1 MNILPRCRF
10 LYIDNI
16 RSFFVKLK
24 LANILHTL
32 DKHVYL
38 FTCIQT
44 LLILTLNTTCQT
56 IIHVNISVPISLLY
70 QTYHNIQNWW
80 EITRINAIPL
90 TRAKWLPKK
99 TSRVGSYKVI
109 KILQMCIQFVIN
121 QQNSTLEVLPTSHAL
136 SEALKSIHAK
146 RV

>member
-56 IIHVNISVPISLLY
+56 IIHVNISAPISLQF
-70 QTYHNIQNWW
+70 QTYHNIQMRDNTNQCNTLNQRQMASK
-80 EITRINAIPL
+80 ENL
-90 TRAKWLPKK
+90 Q
-99 TSRVGSYKVI
+99 SRV
-109 KILQMCIQFVIN
+109 IQSHKNLTNVYSICN
-121 QQNSTLEVLPTSHAL
+121 QS
-136 SEALKSIHAK
+136 AK
-146 RV
+146 LYSRGFTYFSCLIRSP